1 MELVSHYLLS
11 FVHTAGWL
19 SPLLFISIHL
29 VRPLLFLPV
38 ILLCMF
44 GGILFGIVAGTVY
57 SIIGMTLSSIVFYF
71 IIRSMLT
78 TTKNI
83 SLLKLKLIGQH
94 VHVSVSLVTILRL
107 IPFIHFLLLSRSLFE
122 LSLNFKE
129 YTRTSLLTITPFAMI
144 YTTMR
149 QWLSTISP
157 LYMLLITLAF
167 IPILRSEERRVGK
180 ESRSRCTSYSKR
192 ITLHSSDCYTNTS
205 YH

>member
-57 SIIGMTLSSIVFYF
+57 SIIGMTLSSIVFYL
-71 IIRSMLT
+71 IIRWMPKTS
-78 TTKNI
+78 KKVI
-83 SLLKLKLIGQH
+83 QLKQKLIGQH
-94 VHVSVSLVTILRL
+94 VHVSVPQITILRL
-107 IPFIHFLLLSRSLFE
+107 IPFIHFHLLSLCLFE
-122 LSLNFKE
+122 ISLNFKE
-129 YTRTSLLTITPFAMI
+129 YTRTSLLTITPFATI
-144 YTTMR
+144 YTTMG

-167 IPILRSEERRVGK
+167 IPILYGMRRK
-180 ESRSRCTSYSKR
+180 EYSIKWEKFFQVS
-192 ITLHSSDCYTNTS
+192 T
-205 YH
+205 